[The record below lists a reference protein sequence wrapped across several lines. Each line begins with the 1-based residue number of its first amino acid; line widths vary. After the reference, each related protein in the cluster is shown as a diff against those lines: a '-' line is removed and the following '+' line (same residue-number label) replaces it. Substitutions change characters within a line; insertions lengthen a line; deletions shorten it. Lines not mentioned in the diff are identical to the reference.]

1 MKKSE
6 NQHVTVPSVDLKEN
20 GLEHIDPYVYACIKR
35 YMNAETKKCFP
46 STQTLMK
53 DSQLAKRTICNS
65 IKRLEA
71 AGFLEVEREYGK
83 ANIYKFND
91 TKKFEM
97 FSYDFL
103 DKKDLTPKEK
113 AYLVASQQFMFK
125 GKEHG
130 GITFSSEKLAENIGM
145 SLPTLRKTEEALE
158 EKGVL
163 TKNLLKRNQCGLG
176 VYERIYDFDKFANI
190 VALKFNEQD
199 QRIDSH
205 EYRIQKLEEQL
216 KFVLKENERLRKAK
230 TITDIVLR

>member
-1 MKKSE
+1 MKETE

-20 GLEHIDPYVYACIKR
+20 GLENIDPYVYACIKR
-35 YMNAETKKCFP
+35 YMNAATKKCFP
-46 STQTLMK
+46 SLQTLMK
-53 DSQLAKRTICNS
+53 DSGLSKVTI
-65 IKRLEA
+65 IKAIERLEDS
-71 AGFLEVEREYGK
+71 GFLEIERESGK
-83 ANIYKFND
+83 SNVYKFND

-103 DKKDLTPKEK
+103 DKKELTPKEK

-130 GITFSSEKLAENIGM
+130 GITFSSEKLAENIGL
-145 SLPTLRKTEEALE
+145 SLHTLRKTEAGLE

-163 TKNLLKRNQCGLG
+163 TKNLLKRNQAGLG
-176 VYERIYDFDKFANI
+176 VYERVYDFDKFANI
-190 VALKFNEQD
+190 IALKFNEQD

-216 KFVLKENERLRKAK
+216 RFVLEENERLRREK
-230 TITDIVLR
+230 TITDIIL